1 MAKPAFKPN
10 KERPL
15 TERPTKELAL
25 AIARGE
31 PLPEDGHFSS
41 SEAQPEA
48 VAPIIAPIKKKS
60 VKAGKTVSLNMQVS
74 QATWQAISY
83 KSIEQGI
90 SRKLLI
96 MQILQAAGIDVDAAD
111 LAGFS
116 KGKSNE

>member
-10 KERPL
+10 KVRPS
-15 TERPTKELAL
+15 KDLAL

-31 PLPEDGHFSS
+31 PLPEERDLSS
-41 SEAQPEA
+41 SHAQPEA
-48 VAPIIAPIKKKS
+48 VVPTIAPIKKKS

-83 KSIEQGI
+83 KSIEEGI

-96 MQILQAAGIDVDAAD
+96 MQVLQAAGIDVDAAD
-111 LAGFS
+111 LAGFT